1 MPNVLPL
8 DNLRLEVSEVIG
20 GAQSMEI
27 RQLGRSGLRVS
38 SLGLGTMTW
47 GRDTD
52 EHEAA
57 EQLRAFLDYGGTLI
71 DTAAIFGDGDSERVI
86 GGLLNT
92 LVPRESMI
100 IASKAGM
107 TKTGVNNSRGN
118 MLKDLDDSLKRLRTD
133 YLDIWMVQRWD
144 EIVPLD
150 ETLTALELAV
160 TSGRVRYIGISNF
173 SGWQTARAFTILE
186 RTIPLTV
193 TENEYS
199 LLNRSAES
207 EIIPC
212 AQEVGLGVLAWSP
225 LGRGVLSGKY
235 LNGIPADS
243 RGASPHLGPFVSPYL
258 EPRSRQIVQAV
269 AMAADGL
276 GSAPLEIALAWVRDA
291 PAIASA
297 IVGARNSAQLRGIL
311 RVDEIELPQVV
322 RSALDDVSAQ

>member
-1 MPNVLPL
+1 MLPL

-199 LLNRSAES
+199 LLNRSAEN

>member
-1 MPNVLPL
+1 
-8 DNLRLEVSEVIG
+8 
-20 GAQSMEI
+20 MEI

-144 EIVPLD
+144 ENVPLD

-199 LLNRSAES
+199 LLNRSAEN

>member
-1 MPNVLPL
+1 
-8 DNLRLEVSEVIG
+8 
-20 GAQSMEI
+20 
-27 RQLGRSGLRVS
+27 
-38 SLGLGTMTW
+38 MTW

-92 LVPRESMI
+92 LVPRESMV

-144 EIVPLD
+144 ESVPLD

-186 RTIPLTV
+186 RSIPLTV

-199 LLNRSAES
+199 LLNRSAEN

>member
-1 MPNVLPL
+1 MLPL

-71 DTAAIFGDGDSERVI
+71 DTAAIFGDGDGERVI

-144 EIVPLD
+144 ENVPLD

-199 LLNRSAES
+199 LLNRSAEN

>member
-1 MPNVLPL
+1 
-8 DNLRLEVSEVIG
+8 
-20 GAQSMEI
+20 MEI

-57 EQLRAFLDYGGTLI
+57 EQLRSFLDYGGTLI

-92 LVPRESMI
+92 LTPRDSVVLS
-100 IASKAGM
+100 SKAGM
-107 TKTGVNNSRGN
+107 TTTGVNNSRGN
-118 MLKDLDDSLKRLRTD
+118 LVRDLDESLKRLRTE

-144 EIVPLD
+144 ENVPLD

-160 TSGRVRYIGISNF
+160 SSGRVRYIGVSNF
-173 SGWQTARAFTILE
+173 SGWQTARAFTLLE
-186 RTIPLTV
+186 RSIPLSV
-193 TENEYS
+193 TQNEYS
-199 LLNRSAES
+199 LLNRDAEN
-207 EIIPC
+207 EILPC
-212 AQEVGLGVLAWSP
+212 AKEVGLGVLAWSP
-225 LGRGVLSGKY
+225 LGRGVLTGKY
-235 LNGIPADS
+235 LNGVPADS

-269 AMAADGL
+269 SMAADGL

-291 PAIASA
+291 PGISCA
-297 IVGARNSAQLRGIL
+297 IVGARNAAQLRGIL
-311 RVDEIELPQVV
+311 RVDEIELPMVV
-322 RSALDDVSAQ
+322 RNALDDVSAP

>member
-1 MPNVLPL
+1 M
-8 DNLRLEVSEVIG
+8 EV
-20 GAQSMEI
+20 

-71 DTAAIFGDGDSERVI
+71 DSAAIFGDGDSERVI

-92 LVPRESMI
+92 LTPRESVVI
-100 IASKAGM
+100 CSKAGM
-107 TKTGVNNSRGN
+107 TTTGVNNSRGN
-118 MLKDLDDSLKRLRTD
+118 LLKDLDESLKRLRTD

-144 EIVPLD
+144 EAVPLD
-150 ETLTALELAV
+150 ESLSALELAV

-173 SGWQTARAFTILE
+173 AGWQTARACTLAE

-193 TENEYS
+193 TQNEYS

-207 EIIPC
+207 EILPC
-212 AQEVGLGVLAWSP
+212 AKEVGLGVLAWSP
-225 LGRGVLSGKY
+225 LGRGVLTGKY

-243 RGASPHLGPFVSPYL
+243 RGASPHLGPFISPYL
-258 EPRSRQIVQAV
+258 EPRARQIVQAV
-269 AMAADGL
+269 TMASDGL

-291 PAIASA
+291 PGIASA
-297 IVGARNSAQLRGIL
+297 VVGARNAAQLRGIL

-322 RSALDDVSAQ
+322 RSALDDVSSQ